1 MNVKTR
7 RNIFLYYICCCILTL
22 AMSCKE
28 KQKISLGP
36 IPSIKDS
43 TAAQSI
49 TDPIDMSFLKKDG
62 DHIIVPWKYL
72 MGVSFEQSYNKKMA
86 MEVSLPVFND
96 TLKMLDGKDVMIEGF
111 YIPVDE
117 TGDDKIV
124 IVSAF
129 PFSQCFFCG
138 RAGVE
143 SIVDVLSPKKLPTL
157 KVDTKIKFKGRLKLN
172 RDNFDYLIYV
182 LEEAIMVE

>member
-1 MNVKTR
+1 MRVT
-7 RNIFLYYICCCILTL
+7 
-22 AMSCKE
+22 
-28 KQKISLGP
+28 
-36 IPSIKDS
+36 
-43 TAAQSI
+43 
-49 TDPIDMSFLKKDG
+49 
-62 DHIIVPWKYL
+62 
-72 MGVSFEQSYNKKMA
+72 FEQSYNQKMA

-138 RAGVE
+138 KAGVE

-182 LEEAIMVE
+182 LEEAFMVE